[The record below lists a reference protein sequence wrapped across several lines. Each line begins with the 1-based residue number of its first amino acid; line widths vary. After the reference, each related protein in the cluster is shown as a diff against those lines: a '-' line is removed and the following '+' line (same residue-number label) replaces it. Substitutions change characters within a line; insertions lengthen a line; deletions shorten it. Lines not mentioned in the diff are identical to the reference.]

1 MNKLYRSNTD
11 KVIGGVCGGLG
22 EYLHIDPL
30 ILRILFVLLA
40 MVNGVGL
47 AAYVILWIL
56 VPVSQATYTSQE
68 EMVRHNVQEIGQ
80 RARELGQEAR
90 QALDRGQSGAKMS
103 GNQMLVIG
111 VVLAAIGLLILL
123 SNFHL
128 LWWFN
133 LGKLWPLILI
143 AIGGVILLNNLKG
156 RR

>member
-1 MNKLYRSNTD
+1 MNKLYRSDTD

-22 EYLHIDPL
+22 EYLHVDPL

-40 MVNGVGL
+40 MVNGLGL

-56 VPVSQATYTSQE
+56 IPVSQATYTSQE

-80 RARELGQEAR
+80 RARELSQEAR
-90 QALDRGQSGAKMS
+90 QALDKGGTRMS
-103 GNQMLVIG
+103 GNQMLIIG
-111 VVLAAIGLLILL
+111 AVLAAVGLLILL
-123 SNFHL
+123 NNFHL
-128 LWWFN
+128 LWWFD